1 MNLVKTS
8 TLVGGAAEPH
18 AGPVLGA
25 GCLQGIV
32 KPSGKYCSPQRE
44 CLACLLKPILSPISI
59 LPYSCWNYRCAPL
72 HQILRGFWMLV
83 CGSQIWFPRNRGV
96 IRFWSPRTWSQRS
109 VFENWCDAWLLLQSL
124 HSVHHQFL
132 QHWAARNHNG
142 TGQMG
147 LPCPGWKWTH
157 FSGIQPCQPAFTH
170 SINHQITRRD
180 LRLINRVLRFH
191 LIDSRLSLYVFFAP
205 KNIKYLKIG
214 HVYGK
219 SSSQVGNIPITD
231 VGTYKTN
238 IRSRKDNGWLRPF
251 GSINMIHS
259 LVKDYLAGV
268 VWKRT

>member
-1 MNLVKTS
+1 MCTTASDLTWLLDACLWIPNRILSKQRSDQVLESQNLVT
-8 TLVGGAAEPH
+8 A
-18 AGPVLGA
+18 
-25 GCLQGIV
+25 
-32 KPSGKYCSPQRE
+32 
-44 CLACLLKPILSPISI
+44 IS
-59 LPYSCWNYRCAPL
+59 L
-72 HQILRGFWMLV
+72 
-83 CGSQIWFPRNRGV
+83 
-96 IRFWSPRTWSQRS
+96 
-109 VFENWCDAWLLLQSL
+109 WCDAWLLLRSL
-124 HSVHHQFL
+124 HSVRHQFL

-170 SINHQITRRD
+170 SVNHQITRRD

-219 SSSQVGNIPITD
+219 SSSQVGNIPLTD

-251 GSINMIHS
+251 ESINAIHS